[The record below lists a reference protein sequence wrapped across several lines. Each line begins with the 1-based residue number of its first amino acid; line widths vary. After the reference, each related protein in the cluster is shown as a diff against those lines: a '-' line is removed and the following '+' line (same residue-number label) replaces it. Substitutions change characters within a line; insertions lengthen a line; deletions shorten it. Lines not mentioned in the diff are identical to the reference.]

1 MDEKPK
7 RWNID
12 KAKLAQPEIA
22 KMHARY
28 DAARSQMTLRTA
40 HHELYGLL
48 AKNKSIHEWSVRKGK
63 TKYFSEGST
72 QYILR
77 KVLANTIQRVP
88 DGELVTQYDKASREH
103 VLLQYLF
110 ENKVMTSEIDGMD
123 MMANLTKAFKM
134 SFIYAFAPVRTGFE
148 KDYDD
153 DARIKFSLE
162 QWSDVFVNPDCT
174 DICRPEVV
182 YHRHYM
188 SKDDVLAL
196 LNDEGNIIDHTYNED
211 VVRCIIDEEMFT
223 SKDYR
228 SEAMADKMKGATSM
242 QSIMLVTEYRRGER
256 EFVTFFPALNAEF
269 RRVPNYD
276 PRKGIPW
283 NFLVLEPD
291 ADFPIGISQVE
302 FLLADQQFN
311 DLFQTSAYKNLLLAM
326 EPPIMVAGWETNP
339 SSYRFEPRKIWNL
352 GNNPNQVKV
361 EPVKIDNSILGNWA
375 QTREAVAAAMV
386 RNLNVADGDIAKDA
400 GAGYSKTAPG
410 VEQQTM
416 EKTVNINQYQKRVES
431 FFQQW
436 ACQALRMYVNSM
448 HGEHRLTVDEDTR
461 RRLYDIGEVDLV
473 DGNKVIVDFDEL
485 SSDMLE
491 FKVRAGSLVQKKE
504 EQELERLTEMVQP
517 FIQNLNGWSEEN
529 RKVIENDVLLP
540 IAMRML
546 ELSDTDISNSLAG
559 SLSTQIAKNMMAEMQ
574 AQLDGQQMQ
583 MDGMQQQIN
592 ATQQALPLEAQEQ
605 LAQEPLAGSP
615 VPNPL
620 EGAPD
625 VAPAVPMGDMG
636 SLAGSPMPPMA
647 GDQMAMGDQMAP
659 EEDWEPAGQQVN
671 LFDDMMMI

>member
-1 MDEKPK
+1 MADDK

-12 KAKLAQPEIA
+12 KKSLASKEIT

-28 DAARSQMTLRTA
+28 DIARSQMMRRTN

-48 AKNKSIHEWSVRKGK
+48 AKNKSIHEWSVRRGK

-88 DGELVTQYDKASREH
+88 DGELTTQYDHASREH
-103 VLLQYLF
+103 VFLQYIF
-110 ENKVMTSEIDGMD
+110 DNKVMTSEIDGID
-123 MMANLTKAFKM
+123 MMSNLTKAFKM

-148 KDYDD
+148 RDYDD

-174 DICRPEVV
+174 DICRPTVV
-182 YHRHYM
+182 YHRQYM

-196 LNDEGNIIDHTYNED
+196 LDDNGNVVDHTYNED
-211 VVRCIIDEEMFT
+211 VIRCIIDEDMFT
-223 SKDYR
+223 AKDWH
-228 SEAMADKMKGATSM
+228 SEQMADKMKGATSM
-242 QSIMLVTEYRRGER
+242 QSIMLVTEYRRGAK

-276 PRKGIPW
+276 PRRGIPW

-291 ADFPIGISQVE
+291 MDFPLGVSQVE

-361 EPVKIDNSILGNWA
+361 EPVKIDNAVLSNWTS
-375 QTREAVAAAMV
+375 TREAVAAAMV
-386 RNLNVADGDIAKDA
+386 RNLNVADGEIAKDA

-410 VEQQTM
+410 VEQQNM
-416 EKTVNINQYQKRVES
+416 EKTININQYQKRVEG
-431 FFQQW
+431 FVQEW
-436 ACQALRMYVNSM
+436 AVQALRMYVNSM
-448 HGEHRLTVDEDTR
+448 HGEHRLTVDEETR
-461 RRLYDIGEVDLV
+461 RRLYDIGAEDCI
-473 DGNKVIVDFDEL
+473 DGDKVVIDFDEL

-491 FKVRAGSLVQKKE
+491 FKVRAGSLIQKKE
-504 EQELERLTEMVQP
+504 EQELDRLTAMVQP

-540 IAMRML
+540 VAMRML
-546 ELSDTDISNSLAG
+546 ELSDTDISHSLAE
-559 SLSTQIAKNMMAEMQ
+559 SLSTQIAKNMMADMQ
-574 AQLDGQQMQ
+574 AQIDQQQMQ
-583 MDGMQQQIN
+583 MDGMQQQID
-592 ATQQALPLEAQEQ
+592 ATQQALPQESQEQ
-605 LAQEPLAGSP
+605 LAQEPIAGSP
-615 VPNPL
+615 VPMPQENPDIAAAPL
-620 EGAPD
+620 PSPEGG
-625 VAPAVPMGDMG
+625 MET
-636 SLAGSPMPPMA
+636 LAGSPMPPD
-647 GDQMAMGDQMAP
+647 GGS
-659 EEDWEPAGQQVN
+659 
-671 LFDDMMMI
+671 DMMDGQATSFEDLLAI

>member
-1 MDEKPK
+1 MNDEK

-12 KAKLAQPEIA
+12 KEKLASKEITR
-22 KMHARY
+22 MHARY
-28 DAARSQMTLRTA
+28 DIARGQMMQRTA

-48 AKNKSIHEWSVRKGK
+48 AKNKSIHEWSVKRGR

-88 DGELVTQYDKASREH
+88 DGELTTQYDHASKEH
-103 VLLQYLF
+103 VLLQYIF

-123 MMANLTKAFKM
+123 MFANLCKAFKM

-148 KDYDD
+148 RDYDD

-174 DICRPEVV
+174 DICRPTVV

-196 LNDEGNIIDHTYNED
+196 LDDNGNIVDGTYNED
-211 VVRCIIDEEMFT
+211 VVRCIIDEKMFT
-223 SKDYR
+223 ARDFQ
-228 SEAMADKMKGATSM
+228 SEPMADKLKGATSM
-242 QSIMLVTEYRRGER
+242 QSIQLVTEYRRGAK
-256 EFVTFFPALNAEF
+256 EFITFFPALNAEF

-361 EPVKIDNSILGNWA
+361 EPVKIDNAVLSNWTS
-375 QTREAVAAAMV
+375 TREAVAAAMV
-386 RNLNVADGDIAKDA
+386 RNLNVADGTVAKDA
-400 GAGYSKTAPG
+400 GVGYSKTAPG
-410 VEQQTM
+410 VEQQNM
-416 EKTVNINQYQKRVES
+416 EKTVNINQYQKRVEG
-431 FFQQW
+431 FMQEW
-436 ACQALRMYVNSM
+436 AVQALRMYVNSM
-448 HGEHRLTVDEDTR
+448 HGEHRLTVDEETR
-461 RRLYDIGEVDLV
+461 RRLYDIGAEDCI
-473 DGNKVIVDFDEL
+473 DGDKVVIDFDEL

-491 FKVRAGSLVQKKE
+491 FKVRAGSLIQKKE
-504 EQELERLTEMVQP
+504 EQELERLTAMAQP
-517 FIQNLNGWSEEN
+517 FIQNLNGWSDEN
-529 RKVIENDVLLP
+529 RQVIENEVLLP
-540 IAMRML
+540 VAMRML
-546 ELSDTDISNSLAG
+546 ELSDTDISHSLAE
-559 SLSTQIAKNMMAEMQ
+559 SLQTQIAKNMMAGMQ
-574 AQLDGQQMQ
+574 AQIDQQQMQ
-583 MDGMQQQIN
+583 MDGMQGQMD
-592 ATQQALPLEAQEQ
+592 AMQQAMPPESQEQ
-605 LAQEPLAGSP
+605 LAQEPIAGSP
-615 VPNPL
+615 VPMPQENPDM
-620 EGAPD
+620 A
-625 VAPAVPMGDMG
+625 AVPSSSEGGMEA
-636 SLAGSPMPPMA
+636 LAGSPMPPEE
-647 GDQMAMGDQMAP
+647 MGMNDMP
-659 EEDWEPAGQQVN
+659 STSFED
-671 LFDDMMMI
+671 LLTI

>member
-1 MDEKPK
+1 MSEK

-12 KAKLAQPEIA
+12 REKLASKEIV

-28 DAARSQMTLRTA
+28 DIARGQMAQRTA

-48 AKNKSIHEWSVRKGK
+48 AKNKSIHEWSAKRGK

-88 DGELVTQYDKASREH
+88 DGELTTQYDHASKEH
-103 VLLQYLF
+103 VFLQYIF
-110 ENKVMTSEIDGMD
+110 ENKVMTSEIDGID
-123 MMANLTKAFKM
+123 MFANICKAFKM

-162 QWSDVFVNPDCT
+162 QWSDVFINPDCK
-174 DICRPEVV
+174 DICRPTVV

-196 LNDEGNIIDHTYNED
+196 LNEEGNVVDSTYNED
-211 VVRCIIDEEMFT
+211 VIRYIVDEKMFSSRDFESEPMSDKLKGST
-223 SKDYR
+223 SL
-228 SEAMADKMKGATSM
+228 
-242 QSIMLVTEYRRGER
+242 QSITLITEYRRGAK
-256 EFVTFFPALNAEF
+256 EFITFIPALNAEF

-291 ADFPIGISQVE
+291 ADFPIGVSQVE

-326 EPPIMVAGWETNP
+326 EPPIMVSGWETNP

-361 EPVKIDNSILGNWA
+361 EPVKIDNAVLSNWTA
-375 QTREAVAAAMV
+375 TREAVAAAMV
-386 RNLNVADGDIAKDA
+386 RNLNVADGTVAKDA
-400 GAGYSKTAPG
+400 GVGYSKTAPG
-410 VEQQTM
+410 VEQQNM
-416 EKTVNINQYQKRVES
+416 EKTVNINQYQKRIEM
-431 FFQQW
+431 FMQEW
-436 ACQALRMYVNSM
+436 AVQALRMYVNSM
-448 HGEHRLTVDEDTR
+448 HGEHKLTVNEETR
-461 RRLYDIGEVDLV
+461 RRLYDIGADDCI
-473 DGNKVIVDFDEL
+473 DGDKVIIDFDEL
-485 SSDMLE
+485 SADMLE
-491 FKVRAGSLVQKKE
+491 FKVRAGSLIQKKE
-504 EQELERLTEMVQP
+504 EQELDRLTAMVQP

-529 RKVIENDVLLP
+529 RRVIENDVLLP
-540 IAMRML
+540 AAMRML
-546 ELSDTDISNSLAG
+546 ELSDTDISHTLAE
-559 SLSTQIAKNMMAEMQ
+559 SLSTQIAKNMMADMQ
-574 AQLDGQQMQ
+574 AQVDDQQAQ
-583 MDGMQQQIN
+583 INGMQDQIA
-592 ATQQALPLEAQEQ
+592 ATQQALPPESQEQ
-605 LAQEPLAGSP
+605 LAQEPVAGSP

-625 VAPAVPMGDMG
+625 VAPES
-636 SLAGSPMPPMA
+636 SLEGGMEPIAGSSMP
-647 GDQMAMGDQMAP
+647 P
-659 EEDWEPAGQQVN
+659 EEDMGEEQVTSFED
-671 LFDDMMMI
+671 LLSI

>member
-1 MDEKPK
+1 MSDDK

-12 KAKLAQPEIA
+12 KKSLASKEIT

-28 DAARSQMTLRTA
+28 DVARTQMMRRTN

-48 AKNKSIHEWSVRKGK
+48 AKNKSIHEWSVRKGN

-88 DGELVTQYDKASREH
+88 DGELTTQYDHASREH
-103 VLLQYLF
+103 VFLQYIF
-110 ENKVMTSEIDGMD
+110 ENKVMTSEIDGID
-123 MMANLTKAFKM
+123 MMSNLTKAFKM

-148 KDYDD
+148 RDYDD

-174 DICRPEVV
+174 DICRPTVV
-182 YHRHYM
+182 YHRQYM

-196 LNDEGNIIDHTYNED
+196 LDENGNVVDSTYNED
-211 VVRCIIDEEMFT
+211 VIRCIIDEDMFT
-223 SKDYR
+223 ARDWN
-228 SEAMADKMKGATSM
+228 SEQMADKLKGATSM
-242 QSIMLVTEYRRGER
+242 QSIMLVTEYRRGTK

-291 ADFPIGISQVE
+291 MDFPLGVSQVE

-361 EPVKIDNSILGNWA
+361 EPVKIDNAVLSNWTS
-375 QTREAVAAAMV
+375 TREAVAAAMV
-386 RNLNVADGDIAKDA
+386 RNLNVADGEIAKDA

-410 VEQQTM
+410 VEQQNM
-416 EKTVNINQYQKRVES
+416 EKTININQYQKRVEG
-431 FFQQW
+431 FVQEW
-436 ACQALRMYVNSM
+436 AVQALRMYVNSM
-448 HGEHRLTVDEDTR
+448 HGEHRLTVDEETR
-461 RRLYDIGEVDLV
+461 RRLYDIGADDCIEGD
-473 DGNKVIVDFDEL
+473 KVVIDFDEL

-491 FKVRAGSLVQKKE
+491 FKVRAGSLIQKKE
-504 EQELERLTEMVQP
+504 EQELDRLTAMVQP

-540 IAMRML
+540 VAMRML
-546 ELSDTDISNSLAG
+546 ELSDTDISHSLAE
-559 SLSTQIAKNMMAEMQ
+559 SLSTQIVKNMMADMQ
-574 AQLDGQQMQ
+574 AQLDQQQAQ
-583 MDGMQQQIN
+583 MEGMQQQID
-592 ATQQALPLEAQEQ
+592 ATQQALPPESQEQ
-605 LAQEPLAGSP
+605 LAQEPIAGSP
-615 VPNPL
+615 VPMPQ
-620 EGAPD
+620 ETPD
-625 VAPAVPMGDMG
+625 VAAAEPPLAEGGMG
-636 SLAGSPMPPMA
+636 SLAGSPMPPEEGDMA
-647 GDQMAMGDQMAP
+647 NDMPMTSF
-659 EEDWEPAGQQVN
+659 EDLLA
-671 LFDDMMMI
+671 I

>member
-1 MDEKPK
+1 MADDK

-12 KAKLAQPEIA
+12 RKSLASKEIT

-28 DAARSQMTLRTA
+28 DIARSQMMRRTN

-48 AKNKSIHEWSVRKGK
+48 AKNKSIHEWSVRRGK

-88 DGELVTQYDKASREH
+88 DGELTTQYDHASREH
-103 VLLQYLF
+103 VFLQYIF
-110 ENKVMTSEIDGMD
+110 DNKVMTSEIDGID
-123 MMANLTKAFKM
+123 MMSNLTKAFKM

-148 KDYDD
+148 RDYDD

-174 DICRPEVV
+174 DICRPTVV
-182 YHRHYM
+182 YHRQYM

-196 LNDEGNIIDHTYNED
+196 LDDDGNVVDHTYNED
-211 VVRCIIDEEMFT
+211 VIRCIIDEDMFT
-223 SKDYR
+223 AKDWH
-228 SEAMADKMKGATSM
+228 SEQMADKMKGATSM
-242 QSIMLVTEYRRGER
+242 QSIMLVTEYRRGAK

-276 PRKGIPW
+276 PRRGIPW

-291 ADFPIGISQVE
+291 MDFPLGVSQVE

-361 EPVKIDNSILGNWA
+361 EPVKIDNAVLSNWTA
-375 QTREAVAAAMV
+375 TREAVAAAMV
-386 RNLNVADGDIAKDA
+386 RNLNVADGEIAKDA

-410 VEQQTM
+410 VEQQNM
-416 EKTVNINQYQKRVES
+416 EKTININQYQKRVEG
-431 FFQQW
+431 FVQEW
-436 ACQALRMYVNSM
+436 AVQALRMYVNSM
-448 HGEHRLTVDEDTR
+448 HGEHRLTVDEETR
-461 RRLYDIGEVDLV
+461 RRLYDIGAEDCV
-473 DGNKVIVDFDEL
+473 DGDKVIIDFDEL

-491 FKVRAGSLVQKKE
+491 FKVRAGSLIQKKE
-504 EQELERLTEMVQP
+504 EQELDRLTTMVQP

-540 IAMRML
+540 VAMRML
-546 ELSDTDISNSLAG
+546 ELSDTDISHSLAE
-559 SLSTQIAKNMMAEMQ
+559 SLSTQIAKNMMADMQ
-574 AQLDGQQMQ
+574 AQIDQQQMQ
-583 MDGMQQQIN
+583 MDGMQQQID
-592 ATQQALPLEAQEQ
+592 ATQQALPQESQEQ
-605 LAQEPLAGSP
+605 LAQEPIAGSP
-615 VPNPL
+615 VPMPQENPDIAAAPL
-620 EGAPD
+620 PSPEGG
-625 VAPAVPMGDMG
+625 MET
-636 SLAGSPMPPMA
+636 LAGSPMPPD
-647 GDQMAMGDQMAP
+647 GGS
-659 EEDWEPAGQQVN
+659 
-671 LFDDMMMI
+671 DMMDGQVTSFEDLLAI

>member
-1 MDEKPK
+1 MSEK

-12 KAKLAQPEIA
+12 KEKLASKEIA

-28 DAARSQMTLRTA
+28 DIARGQMAQRTA

-48 AKNKSIHEWSVRKGK
+48 AKNKSIHEWSVRRDK

-88 DGELVTQYDKASREH
+88 DGELTTQYDHASKEH
-103 VLLQYLF
+103 VFLQYIF
-110 ENKVMTSEIDGMD
+110 ENKVMTSEIDGID
-123 MMANLTKAFKM
+123 MFANLCKAFKM

-148 KDYDD
+148 RDYDD

-162 QWSDVFVNPDCT
+162 QWSDVFVNPDCK
-174 DICRPEVV
+174 DICRPTVV

-196 LNDEGNIIDHTYNED
+196 LNDEGNVIDHTYNED
-211 VVRCIIDEEMFT
+211 VIRYIIDEKMF
-223 SKDYR
+223 SSRDFE
-228 SEAMADKMKGATSM
+228 SEPMADKLKGSTSL
-242 QSIMLVTEYRRGER
+242 QSIMLITEYRRGAK
-256 EFVTFFPALNAEF
+256 EFVTFLPTLNAEF

-291 ADFPIGISQVE
+291 ADFPIGVSQVE

-326 EPPIMVAGWETNP
+326 EPPIMVSGWETNP

-361 EPVKIDNSILGNWA
+361 EPVKIDNAVLSNWTS
-375 QTREAVAAAMV
+375 TREAVAAAMV
-386 RNLNVADGDIAKDA
+386 RNLNVADGTVAKDA
-400 GAGYSKTAPG
+400 GVGYSKTAPG
-410 VEQQTM
+410 VEQQNM
-416 EKTVNINQYQKRVES
+416 EKTVNINQYQKRIEM
-431 FFQQW
+431 FMQEW
-436 ACQALRMYVNSM
+436 AVQALRMYVNSM
-448 HGEHRLTVDEDTR
+448 HGEHRLTVNEETR
-461 RRLYDIGEVDLV
+461 RRLYDIGADDCI
-473 DGNKVIVDFDEL
+473 DGDKVIIDFDEL
-485 SSDMLE
+485 SADMLE
-491 FKVRAGSLVQKKE
+491 FKVRTGSLIQKKE
-504 EQELERLTEMVQP
+504 EQELDRLTAMVQP

-540 IAMRML
+540 AAMRML
-546 ELSDTDISNSLAG
+546 ELSDTDISHTLAE
-559 SLSTQIAKNMMAEMQ
+559 SLSTQIAKNMMADMQ
-574 AQLDGQQMQ
+574 AQVDSQQAQ
-583 MDGMQQQIN
+583 INGMQDQIA
-592 ATQQALPLEAQEQ
+592 ATQQALPPESQEQ
-605 LAQEPLAGSP
+605 LAQEPIAGSP

-625 VAPAVPMGDMG
+625 VAPESSPEGGMEPI
-636 SLAGSPMPPMA
+636 AGSSMPP
-647 GDQMAMGDQMAP
+647 
-659 EEDWEPAGQQVN
+659 EEEMTN
-671 LFDDMMMI
+671 DMQGTSFEDLLAI